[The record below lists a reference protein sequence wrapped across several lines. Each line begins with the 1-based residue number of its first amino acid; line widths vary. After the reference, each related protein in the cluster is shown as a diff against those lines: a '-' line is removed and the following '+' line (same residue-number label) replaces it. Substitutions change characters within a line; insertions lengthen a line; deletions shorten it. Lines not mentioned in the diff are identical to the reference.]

1 MHTINLYYGARLYS
15 NRIIGETLPDPK
27 YTFDNINFISG
38 NGIQT
43 TQTINGV
50 DSDESPSYLTA
61 TDETGKTTEWF
72 VIQCIKTRKSQV
84 NLTLRRDF
92 LDEYWTQL
100 KNQPF
105 ICEKAG
111 TIPNSLS
118 DAKYKKTM
126 NLSQIKQESHSIYDS
141 NVAEWAKPDAKIQGF
156 IVGYYSKTNN
166 DPLSG
171 TISLDDGD
179 STISVTLPH
188 DRKWNTVDSAY
199 NVFAIP
205 VGDYYSYTDTLTQTT
220 YKANITPQQAI
231 TAGTLMCS
239 KLAEGAYD
247 LQYLPYISIA
257 TRSLY
262 DASLSIIDGVYD
274 ITINDD
280 TTHDITH
287 IGAVIMLGRSIRST
301 NIIRLSWSRISE
313 IYYDNRTPMF
323 QRKDNEFNMYR
334 LSSPNQA
341 SVFDFS
347 PVRNGGFN
355 AVSLYVALKPQM
367 PYIRVAP
374 VFNGLYG
381 ENFNDG
387 RGLICGGDFSLTMV
401 NDAWQTFQVQNKN
414 YQLMFDRNV
423 QSMEINAAMDIYRA
437 AQPNRGRL
445 VGDAI
450 GAATNYV
457 SGNYVG
463 MGENIVDAIGS
474 RKQTLTNTAMSIISN
489 VDRID
494 NAKDQFQYQLG
505 NIRALPQTLT
515 KISAVTP
522 DFMVYPQLEVYTGT
536 NQEWTNLESSIEYN
550 GIEINMMT
558 QLSVFDHGFIRGTII
573 KFPEDMH
580 ISDEQAAAINA
591 ELNTGIYY
599 KEV

>member
-72 VIQCIKTRKSQV
+72 VIQCIKTRKSQI

-100 KNQPF
+100 ENQPF

-111 TIPNSLS
+111 TIPDSLS

-126 NLSQIKQESHSIYDS
+126 NLSQIKRESHSIYDS
-141 NVAEWAKPDAKIQGF
+141 NVAEWAQSNARIQGYV
-156 IVGYYSKTNN
+156 VGYYSKTNN
-166 DPLSG
+166 DSLSG
-171 TISLDDGD
+171 IISLDDGYE
-179 STISVTLPH
+179 TLSVTIPKT
-188 DRKWNTVDSAY
+188 RAWNTVDSAY
-199 NVFAIP
+199 NIFAIP
-205 VGDYYSYTDTLTQTT
+205 VGDYYSYTTSLTQTT
-220 YKANITPQQAI
+220 YKANITLQQAVTI
-231 TAGTLMCS
+231 GTLMCS
-239 KLAEGAYD
+239 TLAEGAYD
-247 LQYLPYISIA
+247 LQYLPYISIQ
-257 TRSLY
+257 TSSLY
-262 DASLSIIDGVYD
+262 DTTLRAIDGVYD

-287 IGAVIMLGRSIRST
+287 IGAVLMLGRSSRRST
-301 NIIRLSWSRISE
+301 SVRLRWSGIDE
-313 IYYDNRTPMF
+313 IYYDGRTPMY

-334 LSSPNQA
+334 LASPNQA
-341 SVFDFS
+341 SAFEFS
-347 PVRNGGFN
+347 PVRNGGFSML
-355 AVSLYVALKPQM
+355 SLYVALKPQT

-381 ENFNDG
+381 NNFNDG

-414 YQLMFDRNV
+414 YQLMFDRNI

-437 AQPNRGRL
+437 AQPNTGRL
-445 VGDAI
+445 VGDAV
-450 GAATNYV
+450 GAVGNYM

-463 MGENIVDAIGS
+463 MGENIIDAVGS

-494 NAKDQFQYQLG
+494 NAKDQFQYQIG
-505 NIRALPQTLT
+505 NIQALPQTLT
-515 KISAVTP
+515 KLSAVTP
-522 DFMVYPQLEVYTGT
+522 DFMIYPQLEVYSGT
-536 NQEWTNLESSIEYN
+536 SQEWANLESSIEYN